1 MYQQPNAP
9 QSIGGVLDSGFK
21 LYRESV
27 LRVFVLAA
35 AASRVAAP
43 LNIAAPYFVTN
54 GLNAEH
60 VAELVLGV
68 IVVWT
73 VVSALNGAII
83 ARIDSIARL
92 TPLSLSSA
100 LAVGGRRLP
109 AMLVCAVVMSIGGMV
124 LAIPGAVIGAVLA
137 PSVNA
142 GGQAP
147 VASVLI
153 FFLILFVPIS
163 IFAVWFVFGPS
174 ALIIERLGPVSCLA
188 RSFAIV
194 RGRWWRT
201 ALLLTMLGILLLIV
215 YMVLGLVTAIAAFAN
230 GSPPSNGPVP
240 WYYHVVVTPLLSA
253 FAVPMLYALML
264 AIFYD
269 LRLRHEGGD
278 LAARIAA
285 TA

>member
-9 QSIGGVLDSGFK
+9 QSIGGVLDSGLK

-27 LRVFVLAA
+27 FRVFSIAA
-35 AASRVAAP
+35 AASLVAAP
-43 LNIAAPYFVTN
+43 LNIAAPYIVTN
-54 GLNAEH
+54 GLTFERFGMLAS
-60 VAELVLGV
+60 GV
-68 IVVWT
+68 IVMWIVICF
-73 VVSALNGAII
+73 LNGAII

-92 TPLSLSSA
+92 TPLSLSGA
-100 LAVGGRRLP
+100 LAIGIRRLA
-109 AMLVCAVVMSIGGMV
+109 AMLVCGIVLTVCGFV
-124 LAIPGAVIGAVLA
+124 LAIPGAMLGAAVVRTL
-137 PSVNA
+137 NA
-142 GGQAP
+142 GGPAP
-147 VASVLI
+147 VASILV
-153 FFLILFVPIS
+153 FFLAIVVPIS

-174 ALIIERLGPVSCLA
+174 ALIVERLGPLSCLA

-201 ALLLTMLGILLLIV
+201 AVLLTMLGILLLIV
-215 YMVLGLVTAIAAFAN
+215 YMIFGIVAAIAAFVS
-230 GSPPSNGPVP
+230 GGTTFPQQVP
-240 WYYHVVVTPLLSA
+240 WYYHVFVTPVLSA
-253 FAVPMLYALML
+253 FGIPMLYALML